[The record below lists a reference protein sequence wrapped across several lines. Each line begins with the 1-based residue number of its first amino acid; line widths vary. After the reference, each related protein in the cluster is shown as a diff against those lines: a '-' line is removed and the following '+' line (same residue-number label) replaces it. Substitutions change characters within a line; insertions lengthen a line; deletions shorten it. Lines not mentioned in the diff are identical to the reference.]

1 MTFGKYFEIK
11 EKAEEIMKLEAIISE
26 LESGEDIKLSSYSG
40 GFTHYIN
47 KDEKEI
53 LLLHYKKQL
62 EKAQR
67 EFEAM

>member
-1 MTFGKYFEIK
+1 MTFEKYFEIK
-11 EKAEEIMKLEAIISE
+11 EKAEEIMELEMIISE
-26 LESGEDIKLSSYSG
+26 LESEEDIKLSSYG

-53 LLLHYKKQL
+53 LLSHYKKQL

-67 EFEAM
+67 KFEAM